1 MAGEVTNSTSLANRL
16 LGKLA
21 DGALKSGRPVVAIDT
36 TSFATGELD
45 AADVRLLNIEVPSNG
60 IHQSVAVYT
69 ADLDS
74 HATPTL
80 EIDVG
85 LYMANSAS
93 TITSSTVTRHLA
105 LAVLDADALVDGSAV
120 CQSATTSYVVQA
132 APTATFA
139 PADGGQEYWQ
149 ILGYDVDPQCRFLIG
164 VKSTAASATLAA
176 GSLSL
181 RVEYLVP

>member
-1 MAGEVTNSTSLANRL
+1 MAGETTNSTSLANRL

-21 DGALKSGRPVVAIDT
+21 DGALKSGRPVSAVDT
-36 TSFATGELD
+36 TSFASGELE

-60 IHQSVAVYT
+60 VHQGVSIYT
-69 ADLDS
+69 AELDS

-85 LYMANSAS
+85 LYMAQAG
-93 TITSSTVTRHLA
+93 TTVTSSVKTKHLA

-120 CQSATTSYVVQA
+120 AQSANTSYVLQA
-132 APTATFA
+132 SPTATFA

-149 ILGYDVDPQCRFLIG
+149 ILGLDSDPQCKFLIG
-164 VKSTAASATLAA
+164 VKSTAAAATLAA
-176 GSLSL
+176 GSMSV
-181 RVEYLVP
+181 RVDYLVP